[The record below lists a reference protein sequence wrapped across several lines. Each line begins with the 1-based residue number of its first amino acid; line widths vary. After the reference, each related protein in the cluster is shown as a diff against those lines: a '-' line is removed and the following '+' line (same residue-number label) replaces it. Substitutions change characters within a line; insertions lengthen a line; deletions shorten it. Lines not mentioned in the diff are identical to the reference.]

1 MTNLEKHKMTDIQQ
15 HTSPFPESTPIIS
28 HKLFS
33 SKTILWPQ
41 NLENLEL
48 RRADSLEAVFDL
60 EGLKIDEDQLRIVV
74 LAQLKTL
81 VVKSSSKLGHVWK
94 NVPRGIQGFQNLTAI
109 EVSGCHLLRYLFPT
123 SIAKLLVE
131 LQCIVIYQC
140 RAIENIVQ
148 REGEEEATD
157 IILFPR
163 VSSLILQMLPNIMSF
178 CIKAYSFEWSSIKEI
193 YLRDCPK
200 LKTIGSEIQSPRKS
214 KEISNELDSRPN
226 EQELGSPGF
235 LRGCLECVPR
245 RKNYGLMAVSDQGIT
260 NKSQRSYS
268 VKEEVRTSSRFMHLS
283 RWTMVTDCHID
294 IQSINCWP

>member
-1 MTNLEKHKMTDIQQ
+1 MTDIQQ

-33 SKTILWPQ
+33 SKTILWPA
-41 NLENLEL
+41 NLDNLEL
-48 RRADSLEAVFDL
+48 RGADSLEAVFDL
-60 EGLKIDEDQLRIVV
+60 KGLKIDEDHQRIVV

-81 VVKSSSKLGHVWK
+81 EVKYSSKLGHVWK
-94 NVPRGIQGFQNLTAI
+94 NVPRGIQGFQNLTSI
-109 EVSGCHLLRYLFPT
+109 KVSGCHLLRYLFPT

-131 LQCIVIYQC
+131 LQSIDIYEC

-163 VSSLILQMLPNIMSF
+163 VSSLKLQMLPNIMSF
-178 CIKAYSFEWSSIKEI
+178 CIKAYSFECSSIKEI

-200 LKTIGSEIQSPRKS
+200 LKTIGLEIQSPRKS
-214 KEISNELDSRPN
+214 KEISRELDSRPN

-245 RKNYGLMAVSDQGIT
+245 RKNYGLMVVSDQGIS

-283 RWTMVTDCHID
+283 WWTMVTDCHID

>member
-1 MTNLEKHKMTDIQQ
+1 MTSLAKHKMTDIQQ
-15 HTSPFPESTPIIS
+15 HASSSFPKSTSTS

-33 SKTILWPQ
+33 FETIMWAP
-41 NLENLEL
+41 N
-48 RRADSLEAVFDL
+48 L
-60 EGLKIDEDQLRIVV
+60 EGLELDYANSLEVV
-74 LAQLKTL
+74 FDPEGPKVDHIYQESAIFARLKTL
-81 VVKSSSKLGHVWK
+81 RVRNSDKLTYVWK
-94 NVPRGIQGFQNLTAI
+94 NVPRGIQGFQNLTSI
-109 EVSGCHLLRYLFPT
+109 EVRECHLLRYLFPT

-131 LQCIVIYQC
+131 LQSIDIYDC

-163 VSSLILQMLPNIMSF
+163 VSSLKLGMLPNIMSF

-214 KEISNELDSRPN
+214 KEINRELDSRPN

-235 LRGCLECVPR
+235 HWRCLECVPR
-245 RKNYGLMAVSDQGIT
+245 RKNYGLMAVSDQGTT

-283 RWTMVTDCHID
+283 WWTMVTDCHID
-294 IQSINCWP
+294 IQSTDCWP

>member
-1 MTNLEKHKMTDIQQ
+1 MTNFEKHKMTDIQQ
-15 HTSPFPESTPIIS
+15 HTGPFPESTPIIS

-33 SKTILWPQ
+33 SNTILWAP
-41 NLENLEL
+41 NLENLRL
-48 RRADSLEAVFDL
+48 LNVGSLDVVFDL
-60 EGLKIDEDQLRIVV
+60 EGLKVDEVHKRIAV

-81 VVKSSSKLGHVWK
+81 IVESLYELTYVWK
-94 NVPRGIQGFQNLTAI
+94 NVPLGIQGFQKLTSI
-109 EVSGCHLLRYLFPT
+109 EVSECLCLRYLFPT

-131 LQCIVIYQC
+131 LQSIDIDNC

-148 REGEEEATD
+148 RDGEEEATD
-157 IILFPR
+157 I
-163 VSSLILQMLPNIMSF
+163 
-178 CIKAYSFEWSSIKEI
+178 KAYSFKWSSIKKI
-193 YLRDCPK
+193 CLRRCPK

-214 KEISNELDSRPN
+214 KKINRELDSRPN

-235 LRGCLECVPR
+235 VRRCLECVPR
-245 RKNYGLMAVSDQGIT
+245 RKNDGLMVVSDQGTT

-283 RWTMVTDCHID
+283 WWTMVTDCHID